1 MCKKVNKNVFNYFL
15 DSETKRPLPG
25 SKIPLKKSWDYKI
38 FVAAQF
44 SQGGVILLFSNVRL

>member
-25 SKIPLKKSWDYKI
+25 SKIPLRKSWDYKI

-44 SQGGVILLFSNVRL
+44 SQGGLTLLFSNVRL